1 MKCVCLSLGARGAVG
16 ARRARRAHPRAPQR
30 ARGGQRRGTLSP
42 APPRPALRCVAR
54 TWRLPGAGVVM
65 TPASLA
71 DQVWANM
78 WPTETL
84 VRFDPTRL
92 VPKPFLI
99 RPNNG
104 SLLRGGSEEW
114 PELLRRRARRRFAR
128 ASLWRPSPPFSPS
141 GAAAGCSGGLT
152 SAGFGRRRK
161 PRGAPGVSTCSTAS
175 RTGDESLHERVK
187 LDSFRDPPLPPSR

>member
-1 MKCVCLSLGARGAVG
+1 MLWALDGRVVRIRVRLNELEEVNGEARSAP
-16 ARRARRAHPRAPQR
+16 RRPTPPR
-30 ARGGQRRGTLSP
+30 P

-128 ASLWRPSPPFSPS
+128 ASLWRPSPPFSQS